1 MRRLAKKAVFML
13 SMTLMISGFVS
24 IFLVSQNSIGPSIA
38 VQESSLS
45 NGFNPVTID
54 FDMLFGPMSF
64 GTSVLFPSV
73 HTTAFTPS
81 TFFSLAVGTVVVDRR
96 SEKHEPRLR
105 DRVVNGIE
113 MNPGIHL
120 RELQRYIGCA
130 MGALQYH
137 VKHLETDGLIVSI
150 RTGNSKHFFMSDF
163 AQDDNVLTLT
173 ALSRNPT
180 IQSILLEIV
189 EKGRV
194 TQADLSRTL
203 ELDKSL
209 ISYYSSALV
218 KADVLNIVRVF
229 GRERPVI
236 LSEWASSA
244 IMDLA
249 LV

>member
-1 MRRLAKKAVFML
+1 MRRLAKKAVFVL
-13 SMTLMISGFVS
+13 SMALMISGFMS
-24 IFLVSQNSIGPSIA
+24 IFLASQNSIGPSIA

-45 NGFNPVTID
+45 NAFNPVTID
-54 FDMLFGPMSF
+54 YDMLFGPMSF

-81 TFFSLAVGTVVVDRR
+81 SFFSLAIGTVVVDRR
-96 SEKHEPRLR
+96 SEKHVPRLL
-105 DRVVNGIE
+105 DRVVNGIAV
-113 MNPGIHL
+113 NPGIHL
-120 RELQRYIGCA
+120 RELQRYVGCA

-137 VKHLETDGLIVSI
+137 VKNLETDGLVVTIKS
-150 RTGNSKHFFMSDF
+150 GNSKHFFLSAF

-180 IQSILLEIV
+180 IQSILLELV
-189 EKGRV
+189 DKGRV

-209 ISYYSSALV
+209 ISYYTSTLV

-236 LSEWASSA
+236 LTSWASSA